1 MVSSREHNAG
11 PTWRNKPSERT
22 NHTTTKS
29 VSHLPALLKLRN
41 LFLKYGTFVGRHVYR
56 LVKRRECCEWE
67 CSDRSERS
75 IRVGVRSGGGVVWG
89 MEHWCLYTMRTL
101 RNKRVSRRGDGPSEP
116 LESDPVVTREYTPFP
131 FSELPDP
138 SRADRSFLYLR
149 KSTTLRLSLA
159 TTLAIRL

>member
-1 MVSSREHNAG
+1 MESSG
-11 PTWRNKPSERT
+11 
-22 NHTTTKS
+22 
-29 VSHLPALLKLRN
+29 
-41 LFLKYGTFVGRHVYR
+41 
-56 LVKRRECCEWE
+56 EW
-67 CSDRSERS
+67 S
-75 IRVGVRSGGGVVWG
+75 IGAYIRCGLCGIRGCRGG
-89 MEHWCLYTMRTL
+89 
-101 RNKRVSRRGDGPSEP
+101 GDGPSEP